1 MRQRMLRST
10 PSGLIGLGPENEII
24 TAAIEKLRTQIAGKL
39 DADVLFP
46 ELDTLMKRSHIG
58 TLDVHHSRSDDCWN
72 HDHIFHLT
80 LLMEEMLPDG
90 PDAGLPDAYLT

>member
-46 ELDTLMKRSHIG
+46 ELDTLMKEVTSEHWTFTTPGVMIAG
-58 TLDVHHSRSDDCWN
+58 TMI
-72 HDHIFHLT
+72 IFFIRLC
-80 LLMEEMLPDG
+80 
-90 PDAGLPDAYLT
+90 